1 MFKKYFSCNFQKLEK
16 YSLTLGK
23 FYLSK
28 TFQNTLFNV
37 NFDPRRFFS
46 FLIIGSLKH
55 RHNKRDQLKTIIII
69 NYTVSPK
76 WKLTS
81 WLFYTM
87 DDTNELT
94 DTENN
99 LWQMFHL
106 YMTMIQNT
114 ELFKRISI
122 ETDLAKFSIFL
133 IFDPKKLFTLGF
145 TGNLCIWIRSPR
157 WFTKKNYYCW

>member
-1 MFKKYFSCNFQKLEK
+1 M
-16 YSLTLGK
+16 
-23 FYLSK
+23 
-28 TFQNTLFNV
+28 
-37 NFDPRRFFS
+37 
-46 FLIIGSLKH
+46 
-55 RHNKRDQLKTIIII
+55 
-69 NYTVSPK
+69 
-76 WKLTS
+76 KLTS

-87 DDTNELT
+87 DDSNELT

-157 WFTKKNYYCW
+157 WSTKKNYYCWYKKGWWRNFRENSKQTFCVTTATFMCYFMTYLLNYSVAIWKST